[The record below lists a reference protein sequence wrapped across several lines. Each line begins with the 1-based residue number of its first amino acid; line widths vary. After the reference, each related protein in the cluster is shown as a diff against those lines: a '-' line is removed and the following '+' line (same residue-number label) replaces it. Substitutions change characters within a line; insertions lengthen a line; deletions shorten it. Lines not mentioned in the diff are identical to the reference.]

1 MNNEEMKLIVEG
13 IFQIALITSIFVAIS
28 VILIK
33 TAKNVSLWITKKRIA
48 LKLKKYE
55 LSKYTIYFDINGLPT
70 TLVEKETNQIKFIW
84 E

>member
-70 TLVEKETNQIKFIW
+70 TLVEKETNQIKFI
-84 E
+84 

>member
-55 LSKYTIYFDINGLPT
+55 LSKYTIYFDNNGLPT
-70 TLVEKETNQIKFIW
+70 TLVEKETNQIKFI
-84 E
+84 